1 MPNAVMEAMSAGRPV
16 IASAVGGCK
25 ELIVDG
31 ETGILVPPRNPEALA
46 AQIVRLLEEPGL
58 RETLGRAA
66 RKRAEAEF
74 DIKVAVRR
82 LEAIY
87 DELLNGVPA

>member
-1 MPNAVMEAMSAGRPV
+1 
-16 IASAVGGCK
+16 
-25 ELIVDG
+25 VDG